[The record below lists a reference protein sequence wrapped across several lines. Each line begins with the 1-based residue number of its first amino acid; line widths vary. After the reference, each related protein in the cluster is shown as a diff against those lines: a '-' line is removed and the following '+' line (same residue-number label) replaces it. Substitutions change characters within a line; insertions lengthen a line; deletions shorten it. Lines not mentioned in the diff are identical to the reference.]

1 MRHGRVSRHSAV
13 MLKLLI
19 STLRIAMLARE
30 DNPGPAD
37 LKRPCSSEL
46 PRVFQVQ
53 SAVIGDPLQVYS
65 VYTNPESSAK
75 LFFPILDE
83 DVS

>member
-1 MRHGRVSRHSAV
+1 M
-13 MLKLLI
+13 MLKLLRR
-19 STLRIAMLARE
+19 TLRTAMLARE
-30 DNPGPAD
+30 EHPGPAD
-37 LKRPCSSEL
+37 LKRPCSREL

-65 VYTNPESSAK
+65 VYTSPESSAK